1 MNLGIKFKLTWVP
14 WLRNR
19 QVRNFWIKDLTH
31 FLKVVSAEMKNETPK
46 VVEIAIKTFQNSLFL
61 CFYMLETATVVFQHH
76 FSTKSVGNRRRIEGI
91 LKDFCRISM
100 KIRNRN
106 LNPKWKIVKVKK
118 NVEKYHQIF
127 FVKRIKSTCFG
138 VKHIQSTASNSQ
150 KQARYSILK
159 NLVFFREKNLN
170 YFQEMS

>member
-1 MNLGIKFKLTWVP
+1 
-14 WLRNR
+14 
-19 QVRNFWIKDLTH
+19 
-31 FLKVVSAEMKNETPK
+31 MKNETPK
-46 VVEIAIKTFQNSLFL
+46 VVEIAIRTFQNSLFL

-76 FSTKSVGNRRRIEGI
+76 FSTKSVGNRSRIEEI

-106 LNPKWKIVKVKK
+106 LNPKWKIVKVRKK
-118 NVEKYHQIF
+118 CGKLPPEKFSSNF
-127 FVKRIKSTCFG
+127 FKSTCFG

-159 NLVFFREKNLN
+159 NTFFFREKKTY